1 MCNSLYACISLIKI
15 VYLCMENLFRMALD
29 YGAYIAM
36 AGIGLYAIFVG
47 EIISIFNYMLEPS
60 GQALLDDFIKPPVE
74 PTAKILQ
81 FISIGVAPGLVM
93 SATSFM
99 IARRFGSKQ
108 IGWLIIAGGL
118 VLLIGMFYANTM
130 IDGIEK
136 DLRVFTVTVTPP
148 LFMAVSIPMMVVG
161 ALLFRI
167 KKRPKKYF

>member
-1 MCNSLYACISLIKI
+1 MT
-15 VYLCMENLFRMALD
+15 NLFRMALQ

-47 EIISIFNYMLEPS
+47 EMISIFNYMLEPS
-60 GQALLDDFIKPPVE
+60 GEALLDDFIKPPVD
-74 PTAKILQ
+74 ASGKILQ

-93 SATSFM
+93 TATSYL
-99 IARRFGSKQ
+99 IARKFGSKQ
-108 IGWLIIAGGL
+108 TGWLIIIGGL

-136 DLRVFTVTVTPP
+136 DLRVFAVTITPP
-148 LFMAVSIPMMVVG
+148 LFMAVSIPMMIVG
-161 ALLFRI
+161 ALLFRL